1 MSSSS
6 INNNNNTKDVPHTK
20 VKFSA
25 LQIDEDFRKSQTSI
39 FSRQRV
45 LTCCLILILSGLV
58 LGGVSLGVGLYLLG
72 QQSNQEAPPET
83 NVTNKPNKTST
94 THLPP
99 FTSTPTIIISP
110 VPTSTPSPEST
121 TRETTPSTF
130 TTERENAPKSTT
142 ERENT
147 PNSTTTPNPT
157 TERENTPNSTT
168 EMVTTFSSTTM
179 VTTFSSTTMVTTIPS
194 STTTTSTP
202 TTTSTQ
208 KPGCKSVE
216 FTCSSGE
223 CVKTSQ
229 VCDGKLDC
237 HDHTDEYN
245 CTVCKGFR
253 CADGLCLPRSDS
265 RCNDIFDCEDLSDE
279 KNCPTIY
286 GHKQCNNTV
295 QVEPSLV
302 CNGFDDCGDNSDEQN
317 CKCFGGRYRCPDGKC
332 ILREWMCDG
341 YQDCVNGTDEQNC
354 NKCGTDWYS
363 CNDYTCRDRSL
374 VCNGVAD
381 CPDAEDEKNCVSVGS
396 AFVLQD
402 LKVKVQEESYY
413 VCSENWQPSL
423 SQQICKYQGFD
434 NVSKV
439 DFKTTED
446 TNVKWMTVENVSTN
460 EKTPI
465 INLFNVSA
473 ACSTKKYVRLACHM
487 TECGERKVSFLQPFI
502 AGGELV
508 PVGKWPW
515 VVSLSYKGGA
525 SCAGALISSEWII
538 TAAHCVYSPDNF
550 DYTDTPS
557 DSTILLG
564 SPNRKTG
571 TKIRASKIHR
581 HPGIEVT
588 NGEIVLND
596 IALIK
601 LAHPVSYTE
610 TIQPICLSG
619 EQNLSDSSCYLAG
632 WGLISWRQY
641 MTIEDLRDT
650 KMRIWDDARCSRN
663 TVSGETLVNTNSTI
677 CAGYMRPGL
686 PTGCQGDSGGPL
698 MCMNSRG
705 RWSLLGI
712 MSSGSHHCGQI
723 ASKIPAN
730 RFMRV
735 EYYRSWIEDIIK
747 QG

>member
-6 INNNNNTKDVPHTK
+6 INNNNNIKDVPRMK

-25 LQIDEDFRKSQTSI
+25 LQIDEDLGKSQTSI

-72 QQSNQEAPPET
+72 QQNSQEAPPVT
-83 NVTNKPNKTST
+83 NVTNKPDKTST

-99 FTSTPTIIISP
+99 FTSTPTIMIS
-110 VPTSTPSPEST
+110 PTSTASPET
-121 TRETTPSTF
+121 TTSETTPSIF
-130 TTERENAPKSTT
+130 TIEG
-142 ERENT
+142 ENT
-147 PNSTTTPNPT
+147 PS
-157 TERENTPNSTT
+157 STT
-168 EMVTTFSSTTM
+168 EMVTT
-179 VTTFSSTTMVTTIPS
+179 VPS
-194 STTTTSTP
+194 STATTSTP
-202 TTTSTQ
+202 TTPKITASESTTSTQ
-208 KPGCKSVE
+208 KPACKSIE
-216 FTCSSGE
+216 FTCGSGE
-223 CVKTSQ
+223 CVKSSQ
-229 VCDGKLDC
+229 VCDGKLNC
-237 HDHTDEYN
+237 HDHTDEYY

-265 RCNDIFDCEDLSDE
+265 RCNDVFDCVDLSDE

-354 NKCGTDWYS
+354 NKCGTQWYS
-363 CNDYTCRDRSL
+363 CNDYTCRDWSL
-374 VCNGVAD
+374 VCNGVKD

-396 AFVLQD
+396 GFLLKD
-402 LKVKVQEESYY
+402 LKVKVQDESFY
-413 VCSENWQPSL
+413 VCSENWKPSL

-439 DFKTTED
+439 DFNTTED
-446 TNVKWMTVENVSTN
+446 KNVKWMTIANVENVSTN

-465 INLFNVSA
+465 INIFNVSA

-525 SCAGALISSEWII
+525 SCAGALISPEWII

-550 DYTDTPS
+550 DYTETPS

-588 NGEIVLND
+588 SGGNVLND

-610 TIQPICLSG
+610 TIQPICLTG
-619 EQNLSDSSCYLAG
+619 EQNLSDSNCYLAG

-650 KMRIWDDARCSRN
+650 KMLIWDDARCSRN
-663 TVSGETLVNTNSTI
+663 TVSGETLVNTNATI
-677 CAGYMRPGL
+677 CTGYMRPGL

-723 ASKIPAN
+723 ARHFRAN
-730 RFMRV
+730 RFMRI
-735 EYYRSWIEDIIK
+735 EYYRSWMEDIIK
-747 QG
+747 QD